1 MKNLKS
7 LLNQPLSWTF
17 KKKKIILQSGDETI
31 VELTEEKH
39 SRASFELDGKKYII
53 RNEGFWNAK
62 TIIEKDGKQKL
73 ILKRNFL
80 GSKGNIEFKNG
91 SLYSCNIRN
100 SPLAQLSFFNSEEKE
115 VLYYKLEATL
125 KLKTVLN
132 IVDHSVNENE
142 LLMLI
147 ILGCYSFKGIVKE
160 NDDSDLIV
168 LAAGA

>member
-1 MKNLKS
+1 MKDLKS
-7 LLNQPLSWTF
+7 LLNQPLTWTF
-17 KKKKIILQSGDETI
+17 KKKQIFLQSGTETI
-31 VELTEEKH
+31 IELTEEKN
-39 SRASFELDGKKYII
+39 SKASFGLDGNKYII

-62 TIIEKDGKQKL
+62 TIIEKDGEQIL

-91 SLYSCNIRN
+91 NLYSCNIRN
-100 SPLAQLSFFNSEEKE
+100 SPLVKLSFFNTDEKE
-115 VLYYKLEATL
+115 ILYYKLDATL
-125 KLKTVLN
+125 KPKTVLN
-132 IVDHSVNENE
+132 IVDHSINEYD

-160 NDDSDLIV
+160 NDDTDLIV